1 MSKNPFGDIAKK
13 KKAESFIDDAKV
25 DGLKD
30 DALDPKER
38 RGSSFKDP
46 KTKAMIKLSGKV
58 VQVPMN
64 AYEVKLLTQMADE
77 AGLPL
82 ATFLRVTALQTAKVK
97 NQQ

>member
-1 MSKNPFGDIAKK
+1 MSKNPFGDIGIK
-13 KKAESFIDDAKV
+13 KKAESFIDNAKV
-25 DGLKD
+25 DGSKC

-46 KTKAMIKLSGKV
+46 KTKEVIKLNGKV

-64 AYEVKLLTQMADE
+64 AYELDLLTQMADE
-77 AGLPL
+77 KGLPL

-97 NQQ
+97 NQ